1 MQLKTLLLVWKFH
14 LVIQQPRHNFHSQQH
29 SGGLNCKETEITVSI
44 QVDPQICERGKKP
57 IYHDEQNSLTQKK
70 KKTHR
75 RRIILRALSWA
86 SLFEDNPL
94 FDCCCLIT
102 SSSTFQK
109 HPNKLQVI
117 QCSNPTKFRYLED
130 MYIDK
135 DKLINMLL
143 LQIIEGLDSYSRVI
157 EKRQKMKSLTKTEKC
172 KNSTSIK
179 PAQSVYPYRIG

>member
-1 MQLKTLLLVWKFH
+1 MQLETLLLVWKFH
-14 LVIQQPRHNFHSQQH
+14 LVIQQPRHNFPSQQH
-29 SGGLNCKETEITVSI
+29 SGGLNWKETEITVST
-44 QVDPQICERGKKP
+44 QVDPVEREKSQF
-57 IYHDEQNSLTQKK
+57 YHDEQNSLTQK

-117 QCSNPTKFRYLED
+117 QFSNPTKFRYLED

-143 LQIIEGLDSYSRVI
+143 LQIIEGLNSYSRVI
-157 EKRQKMKSLTKTEKC
+157 KKQHLIKSLTETEKC
-172 KNSTSIK
+172 KFNLN
-179 PAQSVYPYRIG
+179 

>member
-1 MQLKTLLLVWKFH
+1 
-14 LVIQQPRHNFHSQQH
+14 
-29 SGGLNCKETEITVSI
+29 
-44 QVDPQICERGKKP
+44 
-57 IYHDEQNSLTQKK
+57 
-70 KKTHR
+70 
-75 RRIILRALSWA
+75 
-86 SLFEDNPL
+86 
-94 FDCCCLIT
+94 
-102 SSSTFQK
+102 
-109 HPNKLQVI
+109 
-117 QCSNPTKFRYLED
+117 